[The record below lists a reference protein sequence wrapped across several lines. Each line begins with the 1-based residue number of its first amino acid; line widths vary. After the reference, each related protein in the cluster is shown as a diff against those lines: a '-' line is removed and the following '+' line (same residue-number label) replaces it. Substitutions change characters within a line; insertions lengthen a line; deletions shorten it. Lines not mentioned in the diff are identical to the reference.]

1 MIKNM
6 DKKTERIGR
15 ILNALRI
22 YQAITIR
29 ELAEALQVS
38 EMTIRRDLRELSR
51 DNAVKLIHGGAI
63 LNAGPEASSPASI
76 YSLVTEETLKI
87 DEKKRIGQKAAS
99 LIEPQDIII
108 IDSGSTTEYLAK
120 FIPESM
126 PISVICYSLNNLF
139 EISRKKIDK
148 IIFAGGYFHGNI
160 MMFESQEG
168 VELIRKNRATKAFMA
183 ARGVSDKLGV
193 TTANQY
199 EIEMKKAALR
209 SSLYNILLID
219 SSKFGKVGSAHYA
232 DLRDFSAIITD
243 SGISQEY
250 REIIEKLGI
259 QLHVV

>member
-1 MIKNM
+1 MK
-6 DKKTERIGR
+6 
-15 ILNALRI
+15 I
-22 YQAITIR
+22 YQASTIHD
-29 ELAEALQVS
+29 LAAQMQVS
-38 EMTIRRDLRELSR
+38 EMTIRRDLRQLSR
-51 DNAVKLIHGGAI
+51 ENTVRVIHGGVI
-63 LNAGPEASSPASI
+63 LCPGPEADGPASI

-99 LIEPQDIII
+99 LIEPQDIVI

-126 PISVICYSLNNLF
+126 PITVLCYSLNNLF
-139 EISRKKIDK
+139 EVSRKKIQK

-160 MMFESQEG
+160 MMFESAEG
-168 VELIRKNRATKAFMA
+168 VELIRKNRANKAFLA
-183 ARGVSDKLGV
+183 ARGVSEKLGV

-232 DLRDFSAIITD
+232 DLRDFNLIITD
-243 SGISQEY
+243 SGIPSEY
-250 REIIEKLGI
+250 SEMIDKLGI
-259 QLHVV
+259 QLQIV